1 MPRDYPALSGI
12 YKGLKM
18 QQQELIESSATETPS
33 MIDAALNAVN
43 AEKPISGGYHATE
56 YATKRGNFIVTG
68 IQNNTN
74 IHSEFWLLLKQYAK
88 ARDAEIITCPI
99 LYNKN
104 AFAQPADV
112 EHGVWFWPEAAEHME
127 SGRIMLNDNV
137 LLVGDAHVLP
147 TAVKPLSGF
156 NALGNSGEWVIV
168 PAATIQL
175 ECTAALKGEEGKA
188 LLSTG
193 TATLKNYVGRKAGM
207 TAELRHNFAFVI
219 VEEGKKPR
227 SVEYKNGGFYDF
239 DGDDIVYYGEAEFP
253 QWDNVTL
260 TLGDIH
266 AEKCPMERILALQRI
281 IAAVKPEH
289 VCLHDLHDF
298 TSRNH
303 HNRENQ
309 FFRYEAD
316 MSGKTVKGDI
326 AEARKLIKEL
336 AGAADDATFHVIQS
350 NHDLALDRWINEND
364 WRFDTLNA
372 EIYLKLALAKLR
384 SLKSGETFNALAHAI
399 GSFRGIK
406 VNFLSTDE
414 SLMLNGVE
422 HGHHGDKGTN
432 GAKGS
437 LIGFSKLGT
446 PVVVGHSHSPG
457 ILGGAYQVGVSGSL
471 EMGYNTG
478 PSSWRHAHCLT
489 FPNGQRQMVFE

>member
-1 MPRDYPALSGI
+1 
-12 YKGLKM
+12 M
-18 QQQELIESSATETPS
+18 QKQIELIENVTVCAT
-33 MIDAALNAVN
+33 
-43 AEKPISGGYHATE
+43 EKPISGGYHTTE
-56 YATKRGNFIVTG
+56 YPTKRGNFVVTAV
-68 IQNNTN
+68 QNNTD
-74 IHSEFWLLLKQYAK
+74 IHPKFWQLLKQYAINMG
-88 ARDAEIITCPI
+88 AEIICCPI

-104 AFAQPADV
+104 AWAQPD
-112 EHGVWFWPEAAEHME
+112 EETKETWFWPEAKQYME
-127 SGRIMLNDNV
+127 NGRVLLNDNV
-137 LLVGDAHVLP
+137 LIVGDAHVLP

-156 NALGNSGEWVIV
+156 NALGEAGDWVII

-175 ECTAALKGEEGKA
+175 ECTAALKGEEGKT

-207 TAELRHNFAFVI
+207 TAELRHNFALVV

-239 DGDDIVYYGEAEFP
+239 DGDDIVYYGESEFSDVLATELP
-253 QWDNVTL
+253 QLDNIVL

-266 AEKCPMERILALQRI
+266 AEKCPMERISALQNI
-281 IAAVKPEH
+281 ISKVKPSDI
-289 VCLHDLHDF
+289 CLHDLHDF

-336 AGAADDATFHVIQS
+336 ASAAEEATFHVIQS

-372 EIYLKLALAKLR
+372 EVYLKLALAKLR
-384 SLKSGETFNALAHAI
+384 ALKRGETFNALAHAI
-399 GSFRGIK
+399 GSFRGVK

-422 HGHHGDKGTN
+422 QGHHGDKGTN

-489 FPNGQRQMVFE
+489 FPNGQRQMIFE